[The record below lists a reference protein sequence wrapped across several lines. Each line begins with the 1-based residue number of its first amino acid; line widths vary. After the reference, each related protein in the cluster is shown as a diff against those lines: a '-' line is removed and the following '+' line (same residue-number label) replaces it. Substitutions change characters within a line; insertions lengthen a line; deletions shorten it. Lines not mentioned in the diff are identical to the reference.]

1 MNTNGLL
8 DGLRRLDAER
18 PPIPGGH
25 WLALGTG
32 MVLLLGGGRG
42 SVLGRA
48 LALAAGGAL
57 VYRAY
62 NGPGGLKELLQR
74 ESQAPARRVV
84 MVDGAVVASSAEP
97 EPLASAEVV
106 RDRLSLEE
114 EEAAEAGRS

>member
-1 MNTNGLL
+1 MNTDGLL

-25 WLALGTG
+25 WIALGTG

-42 SVLGRA
+42 SLLGRA

-62 NGPGGLKELLQR
+62 NAPGGIRDLLQR
-74 ESQAPARRVV
+74 EAAGQNRRVV
-84 MVDGAVVASSAEP
+84 KVNGTVVASSAEP
-97 EPLASAEVV
+97 EPMASPEVV